1 MKILMVSAHFNLPD
15 DAIPLGGVQKHIS
28 EITKEFSSR
37 GYRVD
42 WCYPGQA
49 KKEISI
55 IKPDLIIAHDF
66 VSFVPDVSMP
76 QITVFHGWEG
86 RVPPDEAVIKR
97 RLEVEKLSSATIAV
111 GDYIRRWYKQSPS
124 LVIYGGVDSSIAYVP
139 TLRKGGLFYNGERR
153 LLYVGRLAPDCSPHI
168 FFRALKKTRN
178 VFTLDICGD
187 GPLRKD
193 LERTANEL
201 GIEVEFH
208 GFTEDVNSHIRVADI
223 VLTSGYLSILE
234 SYINKRPVISVYDN
248 SLKEDYL
255 KLMPCSPFVC
265 GTSFEVSEKLDFI
278 WEKGIGELKDI
289 NYQFALGNSW
299 SRVVDKYE
307 ELIRK
312 IT

>member
-37 GYRVD
+37 GYQVD
-42 WCYPGQA
+42 WSYPGRA
-49 KKEISI
+49 KQEISI
-55 IKPDLIIAHDF
+55 FNPDLIIAHDF
-66 VSFVPDVSMP
+66 VSFVPDISIP

-97 RLEVEKLSSATIAV
+97 RLEVEKLSSATICV
-111 GDYIRRWYKQSPS
+111 GDFLRYWYKQSPS
-124 LVIYGGVDSSIAYVP
+124 LVIYGGVKPVEYAP
-139 TLRKGGLFYNGERR
+139 PPGKKR
-153 LLYVGRLAPDCSPHI
+153 LLYIGRLAPDCSPHI
-168 FFRALKKTRN
+168 FLQALKKTRN
-178 VFTLDICGD
+178 IFTLDVCGD
-187 GPLRKD
+187 GPLRED
-193 LERTANEL
+193 LERMANGL
-201 GIEVEFH
+201 GITVTFH
-208 GFTEDVNSHIRVADI
+208 GFVNNVDDYIKKSDI

-234 SYINKRPVISVYDN
+234 SYINKRPVVSVYDN

-278 WEKGIGELKDI
+278 WEHGIGELLDI
-289 NYQFALGNSW
+289 NYQFAMGNNW
-299 SRVVDKYE
+299 GRVIDKYE

>member
-15 DAIPLGGVQKHIS
+15 DPVPLGGVQKHIS
-28 EITKEFSSR
+28 EITTEFSSR
-37 GYRVD
+37 GCKVQ
-42 WCYPGQA
+42 WCYPFESRGA
-49 KKEISI
+49 ISRFN
-55 IKPDLIIAHDF
+55 PDLIIAHDF
-66 VSFVPDVSMP
+66 VSFVPDIPIP

-97 RLEVEKLSSATIAV
+97 RLEVEKLSSATICV
-111 GDYIRRWYKQSPS
+111 GDFLRYWYKQSPS
-124 LVIYGGVDSSIAYVP
+124 LVIYGGVKPVEYAHP
-139 TLRKGGLFYNGERR
+139 PGEKR
-153 LLYVGRLAPDCSPHI
+153 LLYIGRLAPDCSPHI
-168 FFRALKKTRN
+168 FLQALKKARN
-178 VFTLDICGD
+178 VFTLDVCGD

-193 LERTANEL
+193 LERMASGL
-201 GIEVEFH
+201 GITATFH
-208 GFTEDVNSHIRVADI
+208 GFVNNVDDYIKKSDI

-278 WEKGIGELKDI
+278 WEKGIGELTDI

-312 IT
+312 IM